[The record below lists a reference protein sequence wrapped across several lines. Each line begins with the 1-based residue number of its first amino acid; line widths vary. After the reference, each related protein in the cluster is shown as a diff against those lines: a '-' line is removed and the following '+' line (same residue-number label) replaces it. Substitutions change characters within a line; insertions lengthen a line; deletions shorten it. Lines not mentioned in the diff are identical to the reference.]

1 MKTITL
7 DERTADVE
15 TPHDFK
21 HELAVL
27 APILGRWRV
36 EGTNKSSIAHSADAP
51 VTGKEIH
58 ERMPGEFFIHSCWSH
73 RFEDGRH
80 DGVSIFGYDPV
91 DGSLYARNFDNLG
104 YARRYELSVDG
115 RRWTYSGEAERA
127 IQDFGPDGKRFRIR
141 WERLV
146 DGKWLSLR
154 ELVGHRIG

>member
-15 TPHDFK
+15 IPHDFK
-21 HELAVL
+21 HELDVVV
-27 APILGRWRV
+27 PILGRWRI
-36 EGTNKSSIAHSADAP
+36 EGANTSSTAHAP
-51 VTGKEIH
+51 VKGKEIY

-73 RFEDGRH
+73 RFEDRRH

-91 DGSLYARNFDNLG
+91 DRSLYSRSFDNLG
-104 YARRYELSVDG
+104 YARRYELSVEG

-127 IQDFGPDGKRFRIR
+127 TQDFGPDGKRFRIQ

-146 DGKWLSLR
+146 DRKWLSLC
-154 ELVGHRIG
+154 ELVGHRTG